1 MKQNKKYLYAALGIL
16 SFILTQGC
24 SSDDGSFDP
33 SKGVVEE
40 VILPVSRSFTPDADE
55 LTALDISNNSAYL
68 FNSVLSNITPDN
80 YCISPLSLS
89 IALAMTV
96 NTSDETQQQLMLK
109 IFGYDNLETLNSLS
123 TKLLSYINRP
133 SEKSA
138 VYCVNS
144 VWLDSDVLVADS
156 FRKKMTEVFGAPVTS
171 LNFDKA
177 EAVAIINAW
186 ISRKTHGKIAEM
198 LDDCTASLYL
208 INVLYFKS
216 SWQGLFDED
225 DTNLQ
230 PFHGRTKTS
239 QVYMMHGNAIGYTSV
254 TDDYSYACISFDD
267 PEYVFELI
275 MNDAEVTP
283 ELMKRISND
292 KESSKRIILSLPRFS
307 VRTKCGL
314 RPVFEAIGFPTETDV
329 SHSLGDRRLKLDG
342 QQEAL
347 IEVNEKGVEAAAT
360 TIIEGLG
367 SPSEPETVE
376 FIVDR
381 PFTYVIRERATGAIL
396 IMGAVRDL

>member
-1 MKQNKKYLYAALGIL
+1 MKYNKNYLYAALGIL
-16 SFILTQGC
+16 SLILTQGC
-24 SSDDGSFDP
+24 SSDDDPFDP

-40 VILPVSRSFTPDADE
+40 VTLPVSRSFTPDADE

-68 FNSVLSNITPDN
+68 FNSVLNNITSDN

-123 TKLLSYINRP
+123 AKLLSYINRP

-156 FRKKMTEVFGAPVTS
+156 FRKKMANIFGAPVTS

-186 ISRKTHGKIAEM
+186 ISRKTHGKITEI

-208 INVLYFKS
+208 INTLYFKS

-230 PFHGRTKTS
+230 AFHGRTKTS
-239 QVYMMHGNAIGYTSV
+239 QVYMMHGNAIGYASV
-254 TDDYSYACISFDD
+254 TDDYSYACINFDD
-267 PEYVFELI
+267 PEYVFEII

-314 RPVFEAIGFPTETDV
+314 RPVFEAIGFPSGTGV
-329 SHSLGDRRLKLDG
+329 SHTLGGRSLNLDG

-381 PFTYVIRERATGAIL
+381 PFTYVIRERATDAIL